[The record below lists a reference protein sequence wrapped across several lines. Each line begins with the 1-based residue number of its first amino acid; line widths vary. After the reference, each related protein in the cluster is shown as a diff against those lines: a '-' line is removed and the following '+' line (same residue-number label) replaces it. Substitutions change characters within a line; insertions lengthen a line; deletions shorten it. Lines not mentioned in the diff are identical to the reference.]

1 VFGLPSGKGVTPD
14 SLMKRAFGA
23 AGKSVKME
31 GVKLVIIR
39 MEDGT
44 ERTIIPFQVN
54 DQQAP
59 GWRGLNIAVKE
70 WYENGEYIDSGQA
83 SV

>member
-1 VFGLPSGKGVTPD
+1 VFGIPSSKSITPEA
-14 SLMKRAFGA
+14 LMKRAFGA
-23 AGKSVKME
+23 AGKSVVMQ

-44 ERTIIPFQVN
+44 ERTIIPHRVD

-70 WYENGEYIDSGQA
+70 WYENGEYKQI
-83 SV
+83 